1 MSVQLVGSHRV
12 LDNDVRAA
20 KNEKIVASYKETKER
35 RKRQTP
41 RVVDLKI
48 VTNKLSSTQREALE
62 RLFVEAKWAYNDAIG
77 SDNVFKYQVPKK
89 TVAVHTPNG
98 VEQREFKVLGSQ
110 MKQSIVSGAR
120 SSVKTLASLKKKGK
134 KVGRLKFK
142 SRYTSINLKQA
153 GTTYKIKGS
162 KARVQNI
169 PGWVRVRGVA
179 QLEGTELAN
188 AKLVR
193 RPDGFHLLVT
203 TYRFTH
209 EIPSQIK
216 HKGVVGVDFGVKTSL
231 TLSTGEKFD
240 IAVGETERLR
250 RLQRKLSRQEKGSNN
265 YMKTQDKISRE
276 YQHITNR
283 RNDIANKLSR
293 EILGYEHV
301 FMQDENIAGWKS
313 KRGYARGGRKIQHSV
328 LGRVKARLYV
338 DPRVTVLGKRVAT
351 TATCICGVKTKHTP
365 DKRTFVCAS
374 CGYSDD
380 RDIHAAKNMIRLSGV
395 DNLELSTDRTE
406 LTPVELTTSSCDV
419 VGREL
424 GSVSPHAQV
433 RPDEEAGNPSAF
445 RRGVGHPAY
454 QNMPRLDKP
463 L

>member
-1 MSVQLVGSHRV
+1 MSVQLVGSPRV
-12 LDNDVRAA
+12 LSDDVRTA
-20 KNEKIVASYKETKER
+20 KNEKIASAFKATKER

-48 VTNKLSSTQREALE
+48 VTNKLSATQLEALE
-62 RLFVEAKWAYNDAIG
+62 RLFVEAKWVYNDVIG
-77 SDNVFKYQVPKK
+77 SGDVFKYQAPKK
-89 TVAVHTPNG
+89 TVAVHAPEG

-110 MKQSIVSGAR
+110 MKQSIVAGAC

-134 KVGRLKFK
+134 RVGKLKFK
-142 SRYTSINLKQA
+142 SKYTSINLKQA
-153 GTTYKIKGS
+153 GTTYKIRGS

-193 RPDGFHLLVT
+193 RPDGFHLFVT
-203 TYRFTH
+203 TYRFTD

-216 HKGVVGVDFGVKTSL
+216 YEGVVGVDFGVKTSF

-240 IAVGETERLR
+240 IAVGETERLK
-250 RLQRKLSRQEKGSNN
+250 RLQRKLARQQKGSNN
-265 YMKTQDKISRE
+265 YKKTQDKISRE
-276 YQHITNR
+276 YRHITNR
-283 RNDIANKLSR
+283 RDDVANKLSH
-293 EILGYEHV
+293 EILGYEQV
-301 FMQDENIAGWKS
+301 FMQDESITGWKS
-313 KRGYARGGRKIQHSV
+313 KRGFVRGGRKIQRSV
-328 LGRVKARLYV
+328 LGRVKTCLSAS
-338 DPRVTVLGKRVAT
+338 PRVTVLGKHVAT

-365 DKRTFVCAS
+365 DKRVFVCAS
-374 CGYSDD
+374 CGYSED
-380 RDIHAAKNMIRLSGV
+380 RDVHAAKNMVRLSGV

-406 LTPVELTTSSCDV
+406 LTPVELMTSACDV

-433 RPDEEAGNPSAF
+433 RLDVEAGS
-445 RRGVGHPAY
+445 HS
-454 QNMPRLDKP
+454 P
-463 L
+463 LGEG